1 VAIPP
6 PYQLRLNT
14 NYIDAAVEVIK
25 PEILQIL
32 EPHLEDIA
40 EAYLERTI
48 KYVPAHAE
56 RVKQN
61 RAELKKTVIGYTAK
75 LFKNPFDE
83 AWVADAEARA
93 AFEIRLGFDMR
104 TRPVINQRILSDFI
118 GIVSKRHRFSGT
130 KVALLSRAAMHIF
143 ALDNANAVFC
153 HANIGASSARARTD
167 ELNRAI
173 SSFADSIHA
182 VRDAMSHVARTLGDT
197 SNQLT
202 GLAET
207 ASGQTATATD
217 AASAAASHVTT
228 TAASTEELSASIAD
242 IYRQAKSSEGMARQ
256 AVAQAEKS
264 NGTIQSLSH
273 AVETIGSVVNLI
285 SNIAAQTNLLAL
297 NATIEAARAGEA
309 GKGFAVVAG
318 EVKSLATQTSKAT
331 EEIGRHIQMIQDT
344 TRRSV
349 DEIASAGGIVADIAK
364 IAEAVA
370 AAVDEQSAATM
381 SIARSASS
389 AATNAS
395 TVADA
400 LKMVE
405 ETIKRTQGAA
415 KFVLD
420 LSGNLSARQSELDV
434 AVDSLFATAR
444 KDESDAKGFADLNQT
459 AEKKSA

>member
-14 NYIDAAVEVIK
+14 NYIDASVEALK
-25 PEILQIL
+25 GDILQIL
-32 EPHLEDIA
+32 EPHLEGIV
-40 EAYLERTI
+40 EAHMDRTI

-56 RVKQN
+56 RVRVH
-61 RAELKKTVIGYTAK
+61 RAAIKETIIAYTVK
-75 LFKNPFDE
+75 LFRNPFDA

-93 AFEIRLGFDMR
+93 AFEIRIGFDMR
-104 TRPVINQRILSDFI
+104 TRPVINQRLLSEFI
-118 GIVSKRHRFSGT
+118 GIVSKRHRFSGA
-130 KVALLSRAAMHIF
+130 KVARLARAALHVF
-143 ALDNANAVFC
+143 ALDNANAVYC
-153 HANIGASSARARTD
+153 HTIVAADSTKQRTD
-167 ELNRAI
+167 ELNGAI
-173 SSFADSIHA
+173 KSFGASIRA
-182 VRDAMSHVARTLGDT
+182 VRDAISHVGKTLGET
-197 SNQLT
+197 SNELT

-207 ASGQTATATD
+207 ASGQTATASD

-242 IYRQAKSSEGMARQ
+242 IYRQAMARQ
-256 AVAQAEKS
+256 AVAQAAKS

-273 AVETIGSVVNLI
+273 AVDTIGSVVNLI

-331 EEIGRHIQMIQDT
+331 EEIGRHIATIQDT

-349 DEIASAGGIVADIAK
+349 EEIASAGGIVADIAK
-364 IAEAVA
+364 IAETVA
-370 AAVDEQSAATM
+370 LAVDEQSVATA

-389 AATNAS
+389 AAANAT

-400 LKMVE
+400 LRQVE
-405 ETIKRTQGAA
+405 DTIKRTEGAA
-415 KFVLD
+415 RYVLE
-420 LSGNLSARQSELDV
+420 LSGDLSARQGDLD
-434 AVDSLFATAR
+434 AAFDSLFATAR
-444 KDESDAKGFADLNQT
+444 KHEGAGGGFADLNQAGT
-459 AEKKSA
+459 RKSA